1 MIKHLLILGWLV
13 VSQMTSLAQFK
24 KLKVNVEQAESCSSE
39 PYKLVFHD
47 DFDGNVLDTAKWYTF
62 YPYGPEKVK
71 DSCAFC
77 RTHVSANIYR
87 DTNCIVNDGKL
98 MLKSAKQKAEWFG
111 KTYEYT
117 SGMVHSKTKF
127 TTYGKY
133 EIRCKLPPG
142 KQQWPAF
149 WIFGWNTEIDI
160 FEFICQGPKKPEF
173 SIHKWITPTCP
184 DRKRAAK
191 GKPCYSS
198 QTGIVNFGTDFSKD
212 FHTFT
217 VEYEPHMIKFYID
230 GIMIRYVPKYYDLKG
245 RPINTC
251 NIKSGEYLT
260 EPSFPIYGEPVQ
272 VIANQSVCWK
282 HKEKNPVYPN
292 FMEIDYIKVYQ
303 KELQSGFIEIVK

>member
-1 MIKHLLILGWLV
+1 MKEYVLILFWVAGV
-13 VSQMTSLAQFK
+13 QTMSVAQFK
-24 KLKVNVEQAESCSSE
+24 KIKINVAQPESCVTA
-39 PYKLVFHD
+39 PYTLVFQD
-47 DFDGNVLDTAKWYTF
+47 DFDGESLDTSKWFTY
-62 YPYGPEKVK
+62 YPYGPERAK

-87 DTNCIVNDGKL
+87 DTNCIVSNGKL
-98 MLKSAKQKAEWFG
+98 MLKSARQNADWFG
-111 KTYEYT
+111 KKYEYT
-117 SGMVHSKTKF
+117 SGMVHSKARF

-133 EIRCKLPPG
+133 EIRCKLPSG

-173 SIHKWITPTCP
+173 SIHKWMTPECP

-198 QTGIVNFGTDFSKD
+198 QTGIIDFGVDFSKD
-212 FHTFT
+212 FHTFA

-251 NIKSGEYLT
+251 NIKPGEYLT
-260 EPSFPIYGEPVQ
+260 EPAFPIYGEPVQ

-282 HKEKNPVYPN
+282 HKEKKPIYPN
-292 FMEIDYIKVYQ
+292 QMEIDYIRVYQ
-303 KELQSGFIEIVK
+303 KVVQDFSQR

>member
-1 MIKHLLILGWLV
+1 MRICLTILFLV
-13 VSQMTSLAQFK
+13 FGLQWSSTAQSK
-24 KLKVNVEQAESCSSE
+24 KLKAKVAQPEVCVSQ

-47 DFDGNVLDTAKWYTF
+47 EFDSKSLDTSKWYTY
-62 YPYGPEKVK
+62 YPYGPADAS
-71 DSCAFC
+71 DSCSFC

-87 DTNCIVNDGKL
+87 DTNCIVKDGKL
-98 MLKSAKQKAEWFG
+98 LLKSDRQKADWFG

-149 WIFGWNTEIDI
+149 WIFGWNTEIDF
-160 FEFICQGPKKPEF
+160 FEFICQGPNKPEF
-173 SIHKWITPTCP
+173 SIHKWITADCP

-198 QTGIVNFGTDFSKD
+198 NTGIIDFGIDFSKD
-212 FHTFT
+212 FHTFA

-230 GIMIRYVPKYYDLKG
+230 GVMIRYVPKYYDLKG

-251 NIKSGEYLT
+251 NVKPGEYLI
-260 EPSFPIYGEPVQ
+260 EPAFPIYGEPVQ

-282 HKEKNPVYPN
+282 HKEKKPVYPN
-292 FMEIDYIKVYQ
+292 FMEIDFIRVYQ
-303 KELQSGFIEIVK
+303 KELQNGFNEIGK